1 MVGVMNGIEKKNERI
16 ENIVCINLLACPYCI
31 YINEN

>member
-31 YINEN
+31 